1 VSLPPLCGL
10 TLGHAAAA
18 TSFSQA
24 TVKLWPEVFE
34 GATDAQRVRLFGP
47 GSFAK
52 GVAKTLSA
60 A

>member
-1 VSLPPLCGL
+1 
-10 TLGHAAAA
+10 
-18 TSFSQA
+18 
-24 TVKLWPEVFE
+24 VKLWPEVFE